1 MSSTRRSFLFG
12 VAALA
17 AAPAAKAQT
26 GNWPTRP
33 LRIIIPTAP
42 GGSPDMVSR
51 TLGNKLT
58 ERFGQ
63 PVVVES
69 ITQGVGIVGN
79 QMVSKSAPD
88 GHTLAM
94 LTGGFTTQAAV
105 MKSLPYDP
113 VRDFAFVTSVVAYPM
128 FLLVAPNSPI
138 TSFQDLIDRARAAP
152 GKVNYAIIGGGSVY
166 HLLGKW
172 IENRAG
178 VEMTAVPYRG
188 SVPAFTDVIGGRLD
202 AMIDTATSA
211 IPRIRNGQLRALAV
225 SSPQRYPLMPDTPS
239 MVETVSGIQA
249 DVVAGAGGAA
259 ANASPHHR
267 SAQQRDQARARAA
280 DVDHGWRRPGCWPR
294 RPRPRSCSSG
304 SKPRSRSIPR
314 SRRSTPSRPSNA
326 KTPTIYQPASP
337 ENDMKLM
344 YFNDYKLGVIKG
356 EAVVDVSAVV
366 HDIAHTGPHDLINGL
381 IERFA
386 EYRPRLEEATARGKG
401 VPLAD
406 VKVRPPLPKPVNID
420 CMAVNYMEDGTR
432 TEPAPINAFHKSPNA
447 VIGPEDTMVLPD
459 VPATIF
465 EGEAEVA
472 VVIGKRAKDVKAADA
487 MSHVFGYVNFVD
499 GSARGLPPPGNV
511 FYQMKSRDT
520 FAPMGPYIVTADE
533 IRDPHQLQ
541 VRLWVNG
548 VLKQNFNT
556 SDMAHKIPRCIEW
569 VSSIHTLEPGDV
581 LATGTNHRG
590 LSSFQDGDVVEL
602 ESDGLGRLRFHV
614 RDELKRTWGRETRL
628 DMANKGSKEI
638 TTPQLTGKYAARS

>member
-1 MSSTRRSFLFG
+1 MSSTRMCFLFG
-12 VAALA
+12 VAALG
-17 AAPAAKAQT
+17 AAPAARAQT

-211 IPRIRNGQLRALAV
+211 IPRIRNGQLRAHAV
-225 SSPQRYPLMPDTPS
+225 SSPQRSTAR
-239 MVETVSGIQA
+239 SGA
-249 DVVAGAGGAA
+249 
-259 ANASPHHR
+259 R
-267 SAQQRDQARARAA
+267 STCPMS
-280 DVDHGWRRPGCWPR
+280 DHGSRRPGCWPR
-294 RPRPRSCSSG
+294 RPRPRSCCSG

-326 KTPTIYQPASP
+326 KTPAAGVRHTNDSP
-337 ENDMKLM
+337 TH
-344 YFNDYKLGVIKG
+344 FFG
-356 EAVVDVSAVV
+356 E
-366 HDIAHTGPHDLINGL
+366 
-381 IERFA
+381 R
-386 EYRPRLEEATARGKG
+386 
-401 VPLAD
+401 
-406 VKVRPPLPKPVNID
+406 
-420 CMAVNYMEDGTR
+420 
-432 TEPAPINAFHKSPNA
+432 
-447 VIGPEDTMVLPD
+447 
-459 VPATIF
+459 
-465 EGEAEVA
+465 
-472 VVIGKRAKDVKAADA
+472 
-487 MSHVFGYVNFVD
+487 
-499 GSARGLPPPGNV
+499 
-511 FYQMKSRDT
+511 Q
-520 FAPMGPYIVTADE
+520 
-533 IRDPHQLQ
+533 
-541 VRLWVNG
+541 
-548 VLKQNFNT
+548 
-556 SDMAHKIPRCIEW
+556 
-569 VSSIHTLEPGDV
+569 
-581 LATGTNHRG
+581 
-590 LSSFQDGDVVEL
+590 
-602 ESDGLGRLRFHV
+602 
-614 RDELKRTWGRETRL
+614 
-628 DMANKGSKEI
+628 
-638 TTPQLTGKYAARS
+638 

>member
-12 VAALA
+12 VAALG
-17 AAPAAKAQT
+17 AAPAARAQT

-239 MVETVSGIQA
+239 MVETVSGIQLMSWL
-249 DVVAGAGGAA
+249 GLAA
-259 ANASPHHR
+259 PPQTPRPIIDRLNSEIRRALDLPDIRSWLAETGVLAAPSSPEEL
-267 SAQQRDQARARAA
+267 QQR
-280 DVDHGWRRPGCWPR
+280 VETEIVLY
-294 RPRPRSCSSG
+294 
-304 SKPRSRSIPR
+304 SKI
-314 SRRSTPSRPSNA
+314 
-326 KTPTIYQPASP
+326 
-337 ENDMKLM
+337 
-344 YFNDYKLGVIKG
+344 
-356 EAVVDVSAVV
+356 
-366 HDIAHTGPHDLINGL
+366 
-381 IERFA
+381 
-386 EYRPRLEEATARGKG
+386 
-401 VPLAD
+401 
-406 VKVRPPLPKPVNID
+406 
-420 CMAVNYMEDGTR
+420 
-432 TEPAPINAFHKSPNA
+432 
-447 VIGPEDTMVLPD
+447 
-459 VPATIF
+459 
-465 EGEAEVA
+465 AEVNA
-472 VVIGKRAKDVKAADA
+472 IKA
-487 MSHVFGYVNFVD
+487 
-499 GSARGLPPPGNV
+499 
-511 FYQMKSRDT
+511 
-520 FAPMGPYIVTADE
+520 E
-533 IRDPHQLQ
+533 
-541 VRLWVNG
+541 
-548 VLKQNFNT
+548 
-556 SDMAHKIPRCIEW
+556 
-569 VSSIHTLEPGDV
+569 
-581 LATGTNHRG
+581 
-590 LSSFQDGDVVEL
+590 
-602 ESDGLGRLRFHV
+602 
-614 RDELKRTWGRETRL
+614 
-628 DMANKGSKEI
+628 
-638 TTPQLTGKYAARS
+638 